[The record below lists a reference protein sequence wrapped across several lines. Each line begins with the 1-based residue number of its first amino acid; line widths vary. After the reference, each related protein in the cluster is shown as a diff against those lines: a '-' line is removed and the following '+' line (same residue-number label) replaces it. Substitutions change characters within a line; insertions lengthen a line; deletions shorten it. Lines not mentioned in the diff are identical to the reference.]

1 MRRVCVAVLGDIG
14 RSPRMQYHALSLA
27 KEGYFVN
34 LLGYEG
40 SKPLSE
46 LLGHQNTPPAVP
58 TLTTIWLVK
67 SLRRCKVIIDWHNY
81 GFSILSLKMK
91 ATHPLVKFY
100 RWLEQV
106 FGKKSDH
113 NLCVTSAM
121 KADLSDNWGLKNISV
136 LYDRPAEIYK
146 SVVEVEEVHNLFLRL
161 QEEYSVFKGAAD
173 ADCTAFTEN
182 VDEDFFILLSA
193 LQKYDHYVDN
203 NDEFPD
209 VICTVTGKGPLKQF
223 YCNLFEEKPLKHV
236 KFCTP
241 WLSSEDY
248 ALVLGCSDLGV
259 CLHFSSSGLD
269 LPMKVVDMFGC
280 RLPVCAI
287 DFSCI
292 SELVKHNENGL
303 IFKNSDELY
312 HHLIL
317 LLNEFPQKTKLNQF
331 RENLK
336 SFQEVKWH
344 KSWKKNCNHTE
355 LRIWKLGHSN
365 HLNSQRC
372 INGYQYACT
381 GKVILQQTG
390 ILPRGSVKTQS
401 LHAKKP
407 DLSTG

>member
-161 QEEYSVFKGAAD
+161 QEEYSRPVLI
-173 ADCTAFTEN
+173 TSSTSWTE
-182 VDEDFFILLSA
+182 DEDFFILLSA

-344 KSWKKNCNHTE
+344 KSWKKV
-355 LRIWKLGHSN
+355 LLPV
-365 HLNSQRC
+365 LNKEIYES
-372 INGYQYACT
+372 
-381 GKVILQQTG
+381 
-390 ILPRGSVKTQS
+390 
-401 LHAKKP
+401 
-407 DLSTG
+407 